1 VQPQNNANGWLAS
14 LVAELGIKPNEI
26 DHAAVALNPILD
38 RARELATE
46 TGYVE
51 VDTLMALA
59 QEVVEQS
66 RFEPARVYLKTIKR
80 GSREQQERSFMA
92 IVAEAAAVVTRS
104 TLGGVSL
111 DEIKDRPVKWLWPG
125 YIPRGKFTLL
135 EGEPDRG
142 KSLLVCDL
150 TARIVQGRGFPG
162 GAPCPHGH
170 VWIFS
175 AEDDPADT
183 IKPRLR
189 AAGLA
194 DKDFRCVKIFDSE
207 SQLVIP
213 DDLPR
218 IAERAK
224 AERVDV
230 IFFDALEDFQNPAR
244 GTNSSLHMRQ
254 MIAELKQAAELAQ
267 MTVIGMRHL
276 NKNDKASAVN
286 RGSGSIAITAAAR
299 ASFVVGFH
307 PDDAGLEKPHRR
319 HVLAHVKANNA
330 DAPASLAF
338 KIEVVKV
345 TLDSGDKT
353 EMPRLVWE
361 KEPCEVSANELSGRP
376 IKAPA
381 EKPRERAKHF
391 LQVTL
396 SEGPVE
402 ATVIKKLAR
411 ARGIKEDVLE
421 AAKADLGLRSHRKGF
436 GKGSTSF
443 WCGKGVWKLAN

>member
-1 VQPQNNANGWLAS
+1 
-14 LVAELGIKPNEI
+14 
-26 DHAAVALNPILD
+26 
-38 RARELATE
+38 
-46 TGYVE
+46 
-51 VDTLMALA
+51 MALA
-59 QEVVEQS
+59 HEVVEQP
-66 RFEPARVYLKTIKR
+66 RFEPARVYLKTLKG
-80 GSREQQERSFMA
+80 GSHEQQERSFMA
-92 IVAEAAAVVTRS
+92 IVVEAAAIATRS
-104 TLGGVSL
+104 TLGGASL
-111 DEIKDRPVKWLWPG
+111 DEIKDRPVRWLWPS

-162 GAPCPHGH
+162 AAPCPRGR

-189 AAGLA
+189 AAGLG
-194 DKDFRCVKIFDSE
+194 DKDFRCVTIFDSE
-207 SQLVIP
+207 SELVIP

-224 AERVDV
+224 AERVDA
-230 IFFDALEDFQNPAR
+230 IFLDALEDFQNPSR
-244 GTNSSLHMRQ
+244 GTNSSLHMRR

-330 DAPASLAF
+330 GAPASLAF

-345 TLDSGDKT
+345 TLDSGDQT

-361 KEPCEVSANELSGRP
+361 KEPCTVSANELSRRP

-421 AAKADLGLRSHRKGF
+421 AAKADLGLRSHRQGF

-443 WCGKGVWKLAN
+443 WCGKGDWKLAN